1 LPITPFLDGHKFD
14 AETKRV
20 RGVAFEMPRP
30 LFDLQTQ
37 AISAPMKCSPEG
49 SSTLSAILIFC
60 AKVKEFREQRFVDG
74 GRLSWRPRRPMRIE

>member
-30 LFDLQTQ
+30 LFDLQTE

-60 AKVKEFREQRFVDG
+60 VKVKEFREQR
-74 GRLSWRPRRPMRIE
+74 L

>member
-1 LPITPFLDGHKFD
+1 LPSRPGALAITPLLDGHKFD

-30 LFDLQTQ
+30 LIDLQTE
-37 AISAPMKCSPEG
+37 AILAPMKCSLEG

-60 AKVKEFREQRFVDG
+60 VKVKEFRE
-74 GRLSWRPRRPMRIE
+74 S

>member
-20 RGVAFEMPRP
+20 RGVAFEMPRAA
-30 LFDLQTQ
+30 LRLADRGDLG
-37 AISAPMKCSPEG
+37 ADKCSPEG

-60 AKVKEFREQRFVDG
+60 VKVKDFREQR
-74 GRLSWRPRRPMRIE
+74 L